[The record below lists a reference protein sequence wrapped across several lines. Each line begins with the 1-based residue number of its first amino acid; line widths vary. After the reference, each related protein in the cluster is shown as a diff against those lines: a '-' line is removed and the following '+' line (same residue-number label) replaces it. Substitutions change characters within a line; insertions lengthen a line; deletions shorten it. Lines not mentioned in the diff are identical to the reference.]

1 MNRLI
6 FLSIFFVSL
15 HATAQ
20 TIYVDAVKG
29 RDDAKGTITDPFNS
43 LEKAATLAS
52 SFSGKEPVIVRVHPG
67 IYVLEHQIEI
77 KTANVQNDTAR
88 YTIEA
93 VDLPDDPNWAPSSM
107 PVIQSV
113 SPDNN
118 TTQFTHTV
126 GILAAKSNVSI
137 RGLKFVGNG
146 NPSVRYYYPVSRD
159 NETLNKLEISQ
170 CYFVGERN
178 SSPIQGAI
186 FAHGAG
192 LSVDHCVFYECKNA
206 FLFFKAI
213 KNCSITN
220 NIVYGAYEA
229 AAWYGGTDTDLTFR
243 NNIISHCNFFWNRP
257 ENTFPTYTFSN
268 SIITDV
274 TSYMGFYTPRGLE
287 PAEKNSHM
295 EKDIKRTGKLV
306 FSEVKTQGLPK
317 DYLHL
322 TAQSDGAAL
331 KAGVFKK

>member
-6 FLSIFFVSL
+6 FFSILLSGLSS
-15 HATAQ
+15 TAQ
-20 TIYVDAVKG
+20 TIYVDAIKG
-29 RDDAKGTITDPFNS
+29 RDEAKGTITDPFNS
-43 LEKAATLAS
+43 LEKAAALAS
-52 SFSGKEPVIVRVHPG
+52 GFSGKEPVTIRVQPG
-67 IYVLEHQIEI
+67 MYVLNHQLEI
-77 KTANVQNDTAR
+77 KTANVLNDTVR

-93 VDLPDDPNWAPSSM
+93 VNLPDDPNWEPGAM

-118 TTQFTHTV
+118 TTQFTHSV
-126 GILAAKSNVSI
+126 GILAAKNNVCI
-137 RGLKFVGNG
+137 RGLKFVGNS
-146 NPSVRYYYPVSRD
+146 NPGVRYYYAVSREND
-159 NETLNKLEISQ
+159 TFNKLEISQ
-170 CYFVGERN
+170 CYFIGERN
-178 SSPIQGAI
+178 SAPIQGAI
-186 FAHGAG
+186 WAHGSG
-192 LSVDHCVFYECKNA
+192 ISVDHCVFYECKNA
-206 FLFFKAI
+206 FLFFRAI

-220 NIVYGAYEA
+220 CIVNGSYEA
-229 AAWYGGTDTDLTFR
+229 AAWYGGTDADLTFR
-243 NNIISHCNFFWNRP
+243 NNVITNCNFFWTRA

-274 TSYMGFYTPRGLE
+274 KGYMGFYTPRGLE
-287 PAEKNSHM
+287 VAEKNSHI

-306 FSEVKTQGLPK
+306 FSEVTTQGLPK